1 MEALFQS
8 LEGGG
13 GVMELRIVTSCD
25 PPQPALS
32 WSLTGGL
39 VTFFTFPGLCCTL
52 PSLQEEDSFPR
63 KPGGILDSVSFSW
76 WAERP
81 THLYKDGV
89 LASPELREEEGSHHP
104 TLPWPSLPLTSHEVE
119 D

>member
-32 WSLTGGL
+32 WSL
-39 VTFFTFPGLCCTL
+39 
-52 PSLQEEDSFPR
+52 EEDSFPR